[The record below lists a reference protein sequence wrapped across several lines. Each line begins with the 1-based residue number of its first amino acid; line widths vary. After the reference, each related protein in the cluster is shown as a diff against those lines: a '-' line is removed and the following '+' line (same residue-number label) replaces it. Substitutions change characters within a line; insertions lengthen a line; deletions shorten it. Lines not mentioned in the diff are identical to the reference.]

1 MSLWFLLALMTAA
14 AVFAVLWP
22 LGRRVSRASQAS
34 ETLVYQDQLAEVAR
48 DADAGLI
55 GSVEAEA
62 ARVEISRRLLAATD
76 QEAQA
81 VPTASRSLRRAVSLV
96 ALIGMPLLALGLYV
110 QIGTPW
116 LPDFPLAARQ
126 QAPQNASLETLVA
139 KVQDI
144 LEKNPKDGRGWKVLA
159 PVLFKLG
166 RFNEAV
172 QAYRNSLATNGETAS
187 RRADLGE
194 AMTAVANGVVTAEAK
209 AEFDRALA
217 LDPNEPKA
225 RYFAGLTLEQ
235 DGQGAKAA
243 DVWRDM
249 LAKAP
254 SDAPW
259 RGLVQEALAR
269 VAAGSDSRPPAL
281 SSEQMAAVQGMA
293 AGDRKVLIES
303 MVERLAGRLK
313 TNKDDVE
320 GWLRLVRAYMVLGDK
335 TKAQAARD
343 EARQALNGAPEHL
356 RQLNDGLKG
365 LGLDG

>member
-22 LGRRVSRASQAS
+22 LGRRVSRAPQAS
-34 ETLVYQDQLAEVAR
+34 EAVVYQDQLAEVTR
-48 DADAGLI
+48 DAEAGLI
-55 GSVEAEA
+55 GPVEAEA

-76 QEAQA
+76 HAAQA
-81 VPTASRSLRRAVSLV
+81 APTASRFSRRAVSIV
-96 ALIGMPLLALGLYV
+96 ALIGVPLLAIGLYLQV
-110 QIGTPW
+110 GSPS
-116 LPDFPLAARQ
+116 LPDFPLAARKQ
-126 QAPQNASLETLVA
+126 TPQNASLESLVA
-139 KVQDI
+139 QVQGI
-144 LEKNPKDGRGWKVLA
+144 LEKNPTDGRGWNVLA

-172 QAYRNSLATNGETAS
+172 QAYRNSLTYNGETAGRHS
-187 RRADLGE
+187 DLGE

-217 LDPNEPKA
+217 LDPNEAKA
-225 RYFAGLTLEQ
+225 RYFTGLALEQ

-243 DVWRDM
+243 DIWRDM

-254 SDAPW
+254 ADATW
-259 RGLVQEALAR
+259 RPLVQEALAR
-269 VAAGSDSRPPAL
+269 VSGPRAPAL
-281 SSEQMAAVQGMA
+281 SNEQMAAVQGMA
-293 AGDRKVLIES
+293 AGDQKALIEG

-335 TKAQAARD
+335 DKAQAARE
-343 EARQALNGAPEHL
+343 EARQALTGTPEHL